1 MNVLDSGGQGAAS
14 GSRSGGIAESE
25 SARSAK
31 EEFSPRYML
40 DTGTCVEILL
50 RYKAVT
56 RRLESVRVQDVCISA
71 VTLAELQFGV
81 AMSRLDEQD
90 GAALGIFLRHIQ
102 VLEFPAKAAAHYGQV
117 RAALHWRGVRI
128 GPNELLIAAHA
139 RCAKMTLVTRRTREL
154 KNVPE
159 MLAESWMK

>member
-1 MNVLDSGGQGAAS
+1 MRSVGAGEERRNAQQGLTK
-14 GSRSGGIAESE
+14 SRFGH
-25 SARSAK
+25 
-31 EEFSPRYML
+31 
-40 DTGTCVEILL
+40 
-50 RYKAVT
+50 T
-56 RRLESVRVQDVCISA
+56 RRRDNRKSYAVDRPVQDVCISA